1 MTSSLADDDVRRLL
15 AAVDDLRPRMIESL
29 QALVRVPSV
38 SPKYPGVEYRDH
50 VGYEGEASG
59 LLSDI
64 YKGAGATVE
73 TFAVEGGRD
82 NAIGRLGAKGMVS
95 PSFSTAMSMW
105 CQSATQTIGRFHRS
119 LPRSSTLECMAG
131 HYRPE
136 IWTRG
141 TSVCRG
147 RSAKRG
153 SQPRW

>member
-73 TFAVEGGRD
+73 TFAVEDASTVRCRD
-82 NAIGRLGAKGMVS
+82 HRLSNVW
-95 PSFSTAMSMW
+95 P
-105 CQSATQTIGRFHRS
+105 
-119 LPRSSTLECMAG
+119 G